1 MPENRQ
7 SNYDQVI
14 ENWRLKFLE
23 MDQEELIRKFQLE
36 ADEEFLYIIYFS
48 KRFRIDRKNG
58 FITEDGKSPGFDTVM
73 NIYNTFYYSAAHP
86 VASGNLVAFRQVK
99 RVYPFEAAYRR
110 TIIFRLQ
117 ELFAGKTEELRKA
130 CEALGGTLLPQGD
143 VGYVLPVFPFLNI
156 AVLFWDKDEEFEAQA
171 NMLFDSEI
179 TEFMHEENVVCV
191 AADAVYYLGCRN
203 DAREDIC
210 PIGDYNI
217 KKVVYVSGLFI
228 LQKILTKSSIS

>member
-1 MPENRQ
+1 MPEDRQ

-191 AADAVYYLGCRN
+191 AADAVYYLTLAAGMTP
-203 DAREDIC
+203 E
-210 PIGDYNI
+210 
-217 KKVVYVSGLFI
+217 
-228 LQKILTKSSIS
+228 KIYAQ

>member
-58 FITEDGKSPGFDTVM
+58 FITEDWKSPGFDTVM

-110 TIIFRLQ
+110 TIISRLQ
-117 ELFAGKTEELRKA
+117 ELFSGKTEELRKA

-191 AADAVYYLGCRN
+191 AADAVYYLTLAAGMTP
-203 DAREDIC
+203 E
-210 PIGDYNI
+210 
-217 KKVVYVSGLFI
+217 
-228 LQKILTKSSIS
+228 KIYAQ

>member
-1 MPENRQ
+1 MPENRH

-48 KRFRIDRKNG
+48 KKFRIDRKNG

-191 AADAVYYLGCRN
+191 AADAVYYLTLAAGMTP
-203 DAREDIC
+203 E
-210 PIGDYNI
+210 
-217 KKVVYVSGLFI
+217 
-228 LQKILTKSSIS
+228 KIYAQ

>member
-86 VASGNLVAFRQVK
+86 VASGNLVAVRQVT

-110 TIIFRLQ
+110 TIISRLQ

-130 CEALGGTLLPQGD
+130 CEVLGGTLLPQGD

-191 AADAVYYLGCRN
+191 AADAVYYLTLAAGMTP
-203 DAREDIC
+203 E
-210 PIGDYNI
+210 
-217 KKVVYVSGLFI
+217 
-228 LQKILTKSSIS
+228 KIYAQ

>member
-110 TIIFRLQ
+110 TIISRLQ

-179 TEFMHEENVVCV
+179 TEFMHEENVVGV
-191 AADAVYYLGCRN
+191 AADAVYYLTLAAGMTP
-203 DAREDIC
+203 E
-210 PIGDYNI
+210 
-217 KKVVYVSGLFI
+217 
-228 LQKILTKSSIS
+228 KIYAQ

>member
-1 MPENRQ
+1 MLENRQ

-23 MDQEELIRKFQLE
+23 MDQEELSRKFQLE

-48 KRFRIDRKNG
+48 KRFRIDRKTG

-110 TIIFRLQ
+110 TIISRLQ
-117 ELFAGKTEELRKA
+117 ELFSGKTEELRKA

-191 AADAVYYLGCRN
+191 AADAVYYLTLAAGMTP
-203 DAREDIC
+203 E
-210 PIGDYNI
+210 
-217 KKVVYVSGLFI
+217 
-228 LQKILTKSSIS
+228 KIYAQ

>member
-1 MPENRQ
+1 MLENRQ

-48 KRFRIDRKNG
+48 KRFRIDRKTG

-110 TIIFRLQ
+110 TIISRLQ
-117 ELFAGKTEELRKA
+117 KLFSGKTEELRKA

-191 AADAVYYLGCRN
+191 AADAVYYLTLAAGMTP
-203 DAREDIC
+203 E
-210 PIGDYNI
+210 
-217 KKVVYVSGLFI
+217 
-228 LQKILTKSSIS
+228 KIYAQ

>member
-1 MPENRQ
+1 MLENRQ
-7 SNYDQVI
+7 SNNDQVI

-191 AADAVYYLGCRN
+191 AADAVYYLTLAAGMTP
-203 DAREDIC
+203 E
-210 PIGDYNI
+210 
-217 KKVVYVSGLFI
+217 
-228 LQKILTKSSIS
+228 KIYAQ

>member
-23 MDQEELIRKFQLE
+23 MDQEELIRKFQLV

-110 TIIFRLQ
+110 TIISRLQ

-130 CEALGGTLLPQGD
+130 CEVLGGTLLPQGD

-191 AADAVYYLGCRN
+191 AADAVYYLTLAAGMTP
-203 DAREDIC
+203 E
-210 PIGDYNI
+210 
-217 KKVVYVSGLFI
+217 
-228 LQKILTKSSIS
+228 KIYAQ

>member
-58 FITEDGKSPGFDTVM
+58 FITEGGKSPGFDTVM

-110 TIIFRLQ
+110 TIISRLQ

-191 AADAVYYLGCRN
+191 AADAVYYLTLAAGMTP
-203 DAREDIC
+203 E
-210 PIGDYNI
+210 
-217 KKVVYVSGLFI
+217 
-228 LQKILTKSSIS
+228 KIYAQ

>member
-110 TIIFRLQ
+110 TIISRLQ

-179 TEFMHEENVVCV
+179 TEFMHEENVVGV
-191 AADAVYYLGCRN
+191 AADAVYYLTLAAGMMP
-203 DAREDIC
+203 E
-210 PIGDYNI
+210 
-217 KKVVYVSGLFI
+217 
-228 LQKILTKSSIS
+228 KIYAQ

>member
-110 TIIFRLQ
+110 TIISRLQ

-130 CEALGGTLLPQGD
+130 CEALGGTSLPQGD

-179 TEFMHEENVVCV
+179 TEFMHEENVVGV
-191 AADAVYYLGCRN
+191 AADAVYYLTLAAGMTP
-203 DAREDIC
+203 E
-210 PIGDYNI
+210 
-217 KKVVYVSGLFI
+217 
-228 LQKILTKSSIS
+228 KIYAQ

>member
-1 MPENRQ
+1 MPENRR
-7 SNYDQVI
+7 SNYDHVI

-48 KRFRIDRKNG
+48 KKFRIDRKNG

-110 TIIFRLQ
+110 TIISRLQ

-191 AADAVYYLGCRN
+191 AADAVYYLTLAAGMTK
-203 DAREDIC
+203 E
-210 PIGDYNI
+210 
-217 KKVVYVSGLFI
+217 
-228 LQKILTKSSIS
+228 KIYAQ

>member
-1 MPENRQ
+1 MLENRQ

-48 KRFRIDRKNG
+48 KRFRIDRKTG
-58 FITEDGKSPGFDTVM
+58 FITEDGKNPGFDTVM

-110 TIIFRLQ
+110 TIISRLQ

-191 AADAVYYLGCRN
+191 AADAVYYLTLAAGMTP
-203 DAREDIC
+203 E
-210 PIGDYNI
+210 
-217 KKVVYVSGLFI
+217 
-228 LQKILTKSSIS
+228 KIYA

>member
-48 KRFRIDRKNG
+48 KRFRIDRKTG
-58 FITEDGKSPGFDTVM
+58 FITEDGKKPGFDTVM

-99 RVYPFEAAYRR
+99 KVYPFEAAYRR
-110 TIIFRLQ
+110 TIISRLQ

-191 AADAVYYLGCRN
+191 AADAVYYLTLAAGMTP
-203 DAREDIC
+203 E
-210 PIGDYNI
+210 
-217 KKVVYVSGLFI
+217 
-228 LQKILTKSSIS
+228 KIYAQ

>member
-23 MDQEELIRKFQLE
+23 MDQEKLIRKFQLA

-48 KRFRIDRKNG
+48 KRFRIDRKTG

-99 RVYPFEAAYRR
+99 KVYPFEAAYRR
-110 TIIFRLQ
+110 TIISRLQ

-191 AADAVYYLGCRN
+191 AADAVYYLTLAAGMTP
-203 DAREDIC
+203 E
-210 PIGDYNI
+210 
-217 KKVVYVSGLFI
+217 
-228 LQKILTKSSIS
+228 KIYAQ

>member
-23 MDQEELIRKFQLE
+23 MDQEELIRKFQLA

-48 KRFRIDRKNG
+48 KRFRIDRKTG
-58 FITEDGKSPGFDTVM
+58 FITEDGKNPGFDTVM

-110 TIIFRLQ
+110 TIISRLQ
-117 ELFAGKTEELRKA
+117 ELFAGKKEELRKA

-191 AADAVYYLGCRN
+191 AADAVYYLTLAAGMTP
-203 DAREDIC
+203 E
-210 PIGDYNI
+210 
-217 KKVVYVSGLFI
+217 
-228 LQKILTKSSIS
+228 KIYAQ

>member
-1 MPENRQ
+1 MLENRQ

-36 ADEEFLYIIYFS
+36 ADKEFLYIIYFS

-110 TIIFRLQ
+110 TIISRLQ
-117 ELFAGKTEELRKA
+117 ELFSGKTEELRKA

-191 AADAVYYLGCRN
+191 AADAVYYLTLAAGMTP
-203 DAREDIC
+203 E
-210 PIGDYNI
+210 
-217 KKVVYVSGLFI
+217 
-228 LQKILTKSSIS
+228 KIYAQ

>member
-23 MDQEELIRKFQLE
+23 MDQEKLIRKFQLA

-99 RVYPFEAAYRR
+99 KVYPFEAAYRR

-191 AADAVYYLGCRN
+191 AADAVYYLTLAAGMTP
-203 DAREDIC
+203 E
-210 PIGDYNI
+210 
-217 KKVVYVSGLFI
+217 
-228 LQKILTKSSIS
+228 KIYAQ

>member
-110 TIIFRLQ
+110 TIISRLQ

-130 CEALGGTLLPQGD
+130 CEVLGGTLLPQGD

-179 TEFMHEENVVCV
+179 TEFMHEENVVGV
-191 AADAVYYLGCRN
+191 AADAVYYLTLAAGMTP
-203 DAREDIC
+203 E
-210 PIGDYNI
+210 
-217 KKVVYVSGLFI
+217 
-228 LQKILTKSSIS
+228 KIYAQ

>member
-179 TEFMHEENVVCV
+179 TEFMHEENVVGV
-191 AADAVYYLGCRN
+191 VADAVYYLTLAAGMMP
-203 DAREDIC
+203 E
-210 PIGDYNI
+210 
-217 KKVVYVSGLFI
+217 
-228 LQKILTKSSIS
+228 KIYAQ

>member
-58 FITEDGKSPGFDTVM
+58 FITENGKSPGFDTVM

-99 RVYPFEAAYRR
+99 KVYPFEAAYRR
-110 TIIFRLQ
+110 TIISRLQ

-171 NMLFDSEI
+171 NMLFDSNI
-179 TEFMHEENVVCV
+179 TDFLHEENVVGV
-191 AADAVYYLGCRN
+191 AADAVYYLT
-203 DAREDIC
+203 DAAGLEA
-210 PIGDYNI
+210 
-217 KKVVYVSGLFI
+217 VSIYG
-228 LQKILTKSSIS
+228 

>member
-23 MDQEELIRKFQLE
+23 MDQEELIRKFQLA

-58 FITEDGKSPGFDTVM
+58 FITENGKSPGFDTVM
-73 NIYNTFYYSAAHP
+73 NIYNTFYYSAAQP

-191 AADAVYYLGCRN
+191 AADAVYYLTLAAGMTP
-203 DAREDIC
+203 E
-210 PIGDYNI
+210 
-217 KKVVYVSGLFI
+217 
-228 LQKILTKSSIS
+228 KIYAQ

>member
-1 MPENRQ
+1 MYNPENKI

-14 ENWRLKFLE
+14 ENWRRKFLE

-36 ADEEFLYIIYFS
+36 ADEEFLYVVYFFRKLRINRES
-48 KRFRIDRKNG
+48 GEITDEGKR
-58 FITEDGKSPGFDTVM
+58 PGFDTVM
-73 NIYNTFYYSAAHP
+73 NIYNTFYYSSNHP

-110 TIIFRLQ
+110 TIISRLQ
-117 ELFAGKTEELRKA
+117 DTFSGKTDALRKA
-130 CEALGGTLLPQGD
+130 CEALGGTPLPQGD

-156 AVLFWDKDEEFEAQA
+156 AVLFWDKDEEFDAQA

-191 AADAVYYLGCRN
+191 AADAVYYLTRAAGIVFTTAKC
-203 DAREDIC
+203 
-210 PIGDYNI
+210 YN
-217 KKVVYVSGLFI
+217 K
-228 LQKILTKSSIS
+228 

>member
-48 KRFRIDRKNG
+48 KRFRIDRKTG

-110 TIIFRLQ
+110 TIISRLQ
-117 ELFAGKTEELRKA
+117 ELFSGKTEELRKA

-191 AADAVYYLGCRN
+191 AADAVYYLTLAAGMT
-203 DAREDIC
+203 
-210 PIGDYNI
+210 PG
-217 KKVVYVSGLFI
+217 
-228 LQKILTKSSIS
+228 KIYAQ

>member
-1 MPENRQ
+1 MLENRQ

-48 KRFRIDRKNG
+48 KRFRIDRKTG

-73 NIYNTFYYSAAHP
+73 NIYITFYYSAAHP

-110 TIIFRLQ
+110 TIISRLQ
-117 ELFAGKTEELRKA
+117 ELFSGKTEELRKA

-191 AADAVYYLGCRN
+191 AADAVYYLTLAAGMTP
-203 DAREDIC
+203 E
-210 PIGDYNI
+210 
-217 KKVVYVSGLFI
+217 
-228 LQKILTKSSIS
+228 KIYAQ

>member
-58 FITEDGKSPGFDTVM
+58 FITEDGKKPGFDTVM

-191 AADAVYYLGCRN
+191 AADAVYYLTLAAGMTP
-203 DAREDIC
+203 E
-210 PIGDYNI
+210 
-217 KKVVYVSGLFI
+217 
-228 LQKILTKSSIS
+228 KIYAQ

>member
-117 ELFAGKTEELRKA
+117 ELFAGKTKELRKA

-191 AADAVYYLGCRN
+191 AADAVYYLTLAAGMTP
-203 DAREDIC
+203 E
-210 PIGDYNI
+210 
-217 KKVVYVSGLFI
+217 
-228 LQKILTKSSIS
+228 KIYAQ

>member
-86 VASGNLVAFRQVK
+86 VASGNLVAFRLVK

-191 AADAVYYLGCRN
+191 AADAVYYLTLAAGMTP
-203 DAREDIC
+203 E
-210 PIGDYNI
+210 
-217 KKVVYVSGLFI
+217 
-228 LQKILTKSSIS
+228 KIYAQ

>member
-48 KRFRIDRKNG
+48 KKFRIDRKNG

-191 AADAVYYLGCRN
+191 AADAVYYLTLAAGMMP
-203 DAREDIC
+203 E
-210 PIGDYNI
+210 
-217 KKVVYVSGLFI
+217 
-228 LQKILTKSSIS
+228 KIYAQ

>member
-36 ADEEFLYIIYFS
+36 ADEEFLYIIYIS

-191 AADAVYYLGCRN
+191 AADAVYYLTLAAGMTP
-203 DAREDIC
+203 E
-210 PIGDYNI
+210 
-217 KKVVYVSGLFI
+217 
-228 LQKILTKSSIS
+228 KIYAQ